1 MLKSAS
7 SLAKRLLLN
16 SQSFRLCSSTSSS
29 PVPAVVHSED
39 EPVVLESNPYT
50 KEPRKCLLCSTGV
63 ELDYKNSRLLQVY
76 LKRFCQSSIKS
87 FQQFVSTFSGRVY
100 DRHIT
105 GLCDEQQKKLIEAI
119 AVCRSRNLTKP
130 LFTFFRNLDAP
141 DLCPFSWKI
150 RNTPEIQSC
159 LIHWNQS
166 DHIHLPN
173 FFFLFSRSLLLF
185 FLIENKFVFSL
196 QLV

>member
-119 AVCRSRNLTKP
+119 AKSRRAGFMPIFVKDPKYARDPKLFDPLKP
-130 LFTFFRNLDAP
+130 
-141 DLCPFSWKI
+141 I
-150 RNTPEIQSC
+150 RPHS
-159 LIHWNQS
+159 
-166 DHIHLPN
+166 
-173 FFFLFSRSLLLF
+173 FA
-185 FLIENKFVFSL
+185 
-196 QLV
+196 

>member
-63 ELDYKNSRLLQVY
+63 ELDYKNSRLLQ
-76 LKRFCQSSIKS
+76 
-87 FQQFVSTFSGRVY
+87 QFVSTFSGRVY

-119 AVCRSRNLTKP
+119 AKSRRAGFMPIFVKDPKYARDPKLFDPLKP
-130 LFTFFRNLDAP
+130 
-141 DLCPFSWKI
+141 I
-150 RNTPEIQSC
+150 RPHS
-159 LIHWNQS
+159 
-166 DHIHLPN
+166 
-173 FFFLFSRSLLLF
+173 FA
-185 FLIENKFVFSL
+185 
-196 QLV
+196 